1 MVKFAEAEKRGRG
14 GEGSDRR
21 YTPVVMVERAKMSRA
36 MWESLK
42 AHIIRDRKRKK
53 EEQEADAEEERLRK
67 ERETRKKQQ
76 AMTLEETREK
86 IVQMEQDL
94 HDLKK
99 QKHQLF
105 QELKVVLNEDDT
117 RKRAQQQ
124 QNYMKES
131 EMMTVHSYQHGAIP
145 LSGHPQMLFQ
155 SNLVAGR
162 GPLHSYKVPPAQPQ
176 PLVPPGSLKRS
187 RTPSPPP
194 QQPTYQQMPYTSFKN
209 LSGHPPPTVPVTP
222 PTTKTTSNTSVYVT
236 GQSPYYHGASQPHS
250 NASQYQRTS
259 QGVTYLPPS
268 NPSHSNPSGAPA
280 SLPPQPSPQPRED
293 KHLQPV
299 YLQSSRGSH
308 VSSLHQPM
316 EHKSK
321 PGGGGGAF
329 LPGGEGG
336 AVQEKYFQPSVR
348 SHLAL
353 HSAVLPVQQPHPG
366 GAKSGSITSGFPVRS
381 APPSSQTTVVSSTP
395 HSVKPD
401 NKPRSYN
408 TAPSSYSRGPY
419 Y

>member
-67 ERETRKKQQ
+67 ERETRKKQH

-86 IVQMEQDL
+86 ITQMEQDL
-94 HDLKK
+94 NDLKK

-124 QNYMKES
+124 QNYLKES
-131 EMMTVHSYQHGAIP
+131 ELMTVHPYPHGTIP
-145 LSGHPQMLFQ
+145 LGGHPQMLFQ
-155 SNLVAGR
+155 SNLVPGR
-162 GPLHSYKVPPAQPQ
+162 GPIHSYKVPPSQPQ

-187 RTPSPPP
+187 RTPSPSPP
-194 QQPTYQQMPYTSFKN
+194 QPPYQQISYTFKN
-209 LSGHPPPTVPVTP
+209 LPGHPPSSVPVTP
-222 PTTKTTSNTSVYVT
+222 PTTKSTSNTSVYVT
-236 GQSPYYHGASQPHS
+236 GQSAYYHGASQPH
-250 NASQYQRTS
+250 APATQYQRGS

-268 NPSHSNPSGAPA
+268 NPAHPTPSAAP
-280 SLPPQPSPQPRED
+280 PPTQPQQPPQPRED

-308 VSSLHQPM
+308 VSSLHQPLD
-316 EHKSK
+316 HKSK

-336 AVQEKYFQPSVR
+336 AGQEKYFQSSVR
-348 SHLAL
+348 SQLAL
-353 HSAVLPVQQPHPG
+353 HSAVLPVQQPHPA

-381 APPSSQTTVVSSTP
+381 APLPSSQTTVVTAP

-401 NKPRSYN
+401 NKPRSYS
-408 TAPSSYSRGPY
+408 TAPTNYTRSPY

>member
-14 GEGSDRR
+14 GEGGDRR

-67 ERETRKKQQ
+67 ERETRKKQH

-86 IVQMEQDL
+86 ITQMEQDL

-124 QNYMKES
+124 QNYLKES
-131 EMMTVHSYQHGAIP
+131 ELMAVHSYPHGTIP
-145 LSGHPQMLFQ
+145 LGGHPQMLFQ
-155 SNLVAGR
+155 SNLVGGR
-162 GPLHSYKVPPAQPQ
+162 GPIHSYKA
-176 PLVPPGSLKRS
+176 SLKRA

-194 QQPTYQQMPYTSFKN
+194 QQPTYQQIPYTFKN
-209 LSGHPPPTVPVTP
+209 LPAHAPQSVPVTP
-222 PTTKTTSNTSVYVT
+222 PTTKTPSNTSVYVT
-236 GQSPYYHGASQPHS
+236 SQNAYYHGSQPHT
-250 NASQYQRTS
+250 APQYQRTP

-268 NPSHSNPSGAPA
+268 NASHPTPPGAPP
-280 SLPPQPSPQPRED
+280 SQPQQAPQPRED

-299 YLQSSRGSH
+299 YLPSSRGSH

-316 EHKSK
+316 EHKGK
-321 PGGGGGAF
+321 PGGGGAF
-329 LPGGEGG
+329 LPGGEAG
-336 AVQEKYFQPSVR
+336 AGQDKYFHQAPVR

-381 APPSSQTTVVSSTP
+381 APPSSQTTVVSSAQ

-401 NKPRSYN
+401 NKPRAYS
-408 TAPSSYSRGPY
+408 TAPSNYARGPY